1 MKDNKYLITGKYVD
15 PPKIGWNHRESE
27 RDPPTDRREV
37 RKEQNIGRKKE
48 TKEQHRR
55 ETETK
60 EQHRRETEIS
70 AQIFGFLFI
79 SLMFKNAGSVDILM
93 SISGK

>member
-1 MKDNKYLITGKYVD
+1 MFDFHCLLNLITGKYVD

-55 ETETK
+55 ETE
-60 EQHRRETEIS
+60 IS